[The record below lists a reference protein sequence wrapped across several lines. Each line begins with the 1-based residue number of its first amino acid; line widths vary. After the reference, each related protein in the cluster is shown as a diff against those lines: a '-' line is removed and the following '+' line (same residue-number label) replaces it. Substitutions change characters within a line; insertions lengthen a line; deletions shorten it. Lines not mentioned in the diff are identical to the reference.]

1 MGKIDIEKEDSIHV
15 SCLFHFAYQKKQQRS
30 LLTQRMLSL
39 KENVDIKNLHLVMM
53 INILQLSIEKQR
65 SMQRFLEIKVAMCLY
80 ISNHRNLEIIY
91 PVLLRSI
98 SNLHHLEFY
107 KDIEFEHKMKINIGH
122 PVPYCHHE

>member
-107 KDIEFEHKMKINIGH
+107 KDIEFEHKIKINIGH
-122 PVPYCHHE
+122 PVPYYHHE